1 MRNNN
6 KRTQKP
12 KFNNVVIEVP
22 VKFGDRISDTA
33 VNELIELLSSDFM
46 DRITMNVFAFRSVI
60 NNDSTAKG
68 KVVVGNVVKYDTEK
82 EVLIVEIFENFVDI
96 IQSIQN
102 RIAFVSTSFNR
113 EKPVLKVNRIII
125 EEEKHI

>member
-22 VKFGDRISDTA
+22 VKFGDRISDIA
-33 VNELIELLSSDFM
+33 VNDLIEVLSSDFM

-102 RIAFVSTSFNR
+102 RIAFVSTSFNH